1 MNVLP
6 MLKPLVPKN
15 VGMTRCVLLLGFQ
28 TDAARPIRPSIRPIV
43 TTSWATIGES
53 VRNRM
58 IPRSMSTPISGAAT
72 STVSKIPTMVGSPMS
87 TLNSQYTKARNM
99 PMAPCAKLNTPDVA

>member
-1 MNVLP
+1 

-15 VGMTRCVLLLGFQ
+15 VGMTRCVVLFGFQ
-28 TDAARPIRPSIRPIV
+28 TDAATPIRPSIRPIV

-72 STVSKIPTMVGSPMS
+72 STVSRMPTMVGSPMS
-87 TLNSQYTKARNM
+87 TRNSQYTYARNM
-99 PMAPCAKLNTPDVA
+99 PMAPWAKLNTPDVA